1 MSHATRLAAAS
12 RMVAALGDL
21 ADLVDVKTPGRAD
34 IIAVDI
40 DTTAPADDTVAV
52 LMALLDYCDTG
63 RAEAQERGRLIL
75 TRCEGTFDVVITRGY
90 ALQVVTS

>member
-21 ADLVDVKTPGRAD
+21 AELVDIKTPGRAD

-52 LMALLDYCDTG
+52 LMALLDYCDTD
-63 RAEAQERGRLIL
+63 RAEAQARGSLIL
-75 TRCEGTFDVVITRGY
+75 TRCEGTHDVLISRGY
-90 ALQVVTS
+90 SVQVVPS